1 MISSHAKP
9 KLRIGVGCYRTAA
22 IEPPGPASVIPP
34 ATLYDT
40 ESRAADNVCC
50 VASIQFCDPS
60 LIRKQKLLGGSLG
73 ASISI
78 TSKLAVA
85 QRPAL
90 EQLLFFNINQ
100 HRVRVGIQQSI
111 DTYGVPEIYEQ
122 DGGLRVRVGDIEG
135 VQTLFAISDEG
146 RPMGVAV
153 FVRSAHERFAV
164 LHLGV
169 DPKLSATP
177 DVNTRVLLKLMHEI
191 RSTARR
197 TRGVDCIELVYKVRH
212 AVRLHG

>member
-1 MISSHAKP
+1 MLTLVSFNERRYTIRSLRLQTMSVAPRQLSSVTG
-9 KLRIGVGCYRTAA
+9 RSFEERGI
-22 IEPPGPASVIPP
+22 
-34 ATLYDT
+34 
-40 ESRAADNVCC
+40 
-50 VASIQFCDPS
+50 
-60 LIRKQKLLGGSLG
+60 LGGLLG
-73 ASISI
+73 ASIGI
-78 TSKLAVA
+78 TSKLAA
-85 QRPAL
+85 EQRPAL
-90 EQLLFFNINQ
+90 EQLLFFNVNQ

-122 DGGLRVRVGDIEG
+122 DGGLRVRVGDIDG

-146 RPMGVAV
+146 RPVGVAV

-169 DPKLSATP
+169 DPRLSLMS
-177 DVNTRVLLKLMHEI
+177 DQSTRVLLKLMHEI

>member
-1 MISSHAKP
+1 MLTLVSFHERRYTIRSLRPQTMSVALRQLSSVTG
-9 KLRIGVGCYRTAA
+9 R
-22 IEPPGPASVIPP
+22 
-34 ATLYDT
+34 
-40 ESRAADNVCC
+40 
-50 VASIQFCDPS
+50 S
-60 LIRKQKLLGGSLG
+60 LKVRRLLGGSLG
-73 ASISI
+73 ASIGI
-78 TSKLAVA
+78 TSKLAA
-85 QRPAL
+85 EQRPAL
-90 EQLLFFNINQ
+90 EQLLFFNVNQ

-146 RPMGVAV
+146 RPVGVAV

-169 DPKLSATP
+169 DPRFSLTS
-177 DVNTRVLLKLMHEI
+177 DQSTRVLLKLMHEI

>member
-1 MISSHAKP
+1 MRSGMGD
-9 KLRIGVGCYRTAA
+9 R
-22 IEPPGPASVIPP
+22 
-34 ATLYDT
+34 
-40 ESRAADNVCC
+40 
-50 VASIQFCDPS
+50 
-60 LIRKQKLLGGSLG
+60 LG
-73 ASISI
+73 ATIGI
-78 TSKLAVA
+78 TSKLAA
-85 QRPAL
+85 ELRPAL

-122 DGGLRVRVGDIEG
+122 DGGLRIRVGDVEG
-135 VQTLFAISDEG
+135 VQTLFAISDGG
-146 RPMGVAV
+146 RPLGVAV

-169 DPKLSATP
+169 DPNLSATP

-197 TRGVDCIELVYKVRH
+197 TRSEERRV
-212 AVRLHG
+212 

>member
-1 MISSHAKP
+1 MLTLVSFHERRYTIRSLRPQTMSVALRQLSSVTG
-9 KLRIGVGCYRTAA
+9 R
-22 IEPPGPASVIPP
+22 
-34 ATLYDT
+34 
-40 ESRAADNVCC
+40 
-50 VASIQFCDPS
+50 S
-60 LIRKQKLLGGSLG
+60 LKVRRLLGGSLG
-73 ASISI
+73 ASIGI
-78 TSKLAVA
+78 TSKLAA
-85 QRPAL
+85 EQRPAL
-90 EQLLFFNINQ
+90 EQLLFFNVNQ

-122 DGGLRVRVGDIEG
+122 DGGLRVRVGDIDG

-146 RPMGVAV
+146 KPVGVAV

-169 DPKLSATP
+169 DPYLSLTA
-177 DVNTRVLLKLMHEI
+177 DQSTRVLLKLMHEI

-197 TRGVDCIELVYKVRH
+197 THGVDCIELVYKVRH